1 MSLTYSELE
10 EMRNRILSQDK
21 CSDVDLEKLVLIN
34 EKLGDKPVNFDKLK
48 GWQWLGLGIVSGL
61 LLHGFLTRPQTQPN
75 TFSAPAN
82 SGAPVIYNI
91 DNN

>member
-1 MSLTYSELE
+1 
-10 EMRNRILSQDK
+10 MRNRILSQDK

-34 EKLGDKPVNFDKLK
+34 EKLGDLPMKDKFRSINHFA
-48 GWQWLGLGIVSGL
+48 LGLGVVSGL
-61 LLHGFLTRPQTQPN
+61 LLSIIMKPQQMQPN
-75 TFSAPAN
+75 TFAVPAN